1 MGSVKL
7 NFDVLRKYRLSAVLC
22 ENEYQ
27 AQVLLDEMFRQ
38 YPELVSEYWSNG
50 KTRWDQYAPYT
61 AYALHIFDDESHT
74 MQIASRDYWKS
85 NAYKVV
91 DFEDLVNEVLD
102 LGDICEYEENILALF
117 EME

>member
-1 MGSVKL
+1 MNGVEL

-50 KTRWDQYAPYT
+50 GTRWDQYAPYT

-74 MQIASRDYWKS
+74 MQIAPRDYWKS
-85 NAYKVV
+85 KAYQVI
-91 DFEDLVNEVLD
+91 DFEDLVIEVLD
-102 LGDICEYEENILALF
+102 LGDIYNCDEDIIALL